1 MVEKKKKRGLEEIM
15 PEVSENAAES
25 LLKPTTSQSDQSP
38 SKEISTTSHE
48 QKEKEDTTGPAKPE
62 ELKSEITD
70 EEPRR
75 EPVIERAETT
85 KEPSESKPEETN
97 EEPEHASSD
106 IQWDAITLNTK
117 KERDAYTK
125 QIGFKVT
132 EEQYEIYMLVKKYY
146 GVETILNEWRGYL
159 DKLIREKGEI
169 LKKMDASVR
178 KKLP

>member
-1 MVEKKKKRGLEEIM
+1 MVEKKRKRGLEEIM

-25 LLKPTTSQSDQSP
+25 LLKPPQSQPDQSLCKEVSTTSQ
-38 SKEISTTSHE
+38 E
-48 QKEKEDTTGPAKPE
+48 QKEKEDTKGSAKPE
-62 ELKSEITD
+62 ELKSDITD

-75 EPVIERAETT
+75 EPMPAGVTT
-85 KEPSESKPEETN
+85 KEPSESKPEGRN
-97 EEPEHASSD
+97 KEPEHASSD
-106 IQWDAITLNTK
+106 IQWDAITENTK
-117 KERDAYTK
+117 KGRGIYTK

-132 EEQYEIYMLVKKYY
+132 DEQYEIYMLVKKYY

-178 KKLP
+178 RKLP